1 MIKAMTKSDGRI
13 RTQRAAGRWKA
24 ADENSKRRKG
34 AAETSGRMASEL
46 RVRGIIPVGLL
57 RVRYV
62 SAQGLQDPDRGIRS
76 TDAI

>member
-1 MIKAMTKSDGRI
+1 M
-13 RTQRAAGRWKA
+13 Q
-24 ADENSKRRKG
+24 ADVEI
-34 AAETSGRMASEL
+34 AERSMASEL